1 MTKTLIGIA
10 AALLAG
16 AAQGQAQT
24 YTISTVAGN
33 GSSGFAGDGSSAAAA
48 QLALPGGIAIDKS
61 GNVFIADSVNSRI
74 RKIATD
80 GTISTVAGT
89 GGAGY
94 NGDGGAAT
102 AALLSSPG
110 AVALDSSGNLYIADT
125 GNDLIR
131 KVTGTTITTVAGN
144 ITSAG
149 FGSQAFGGDNGPA
162 TSALL
167 NGPTGVAVDAS
178 GNLYI
183 ADTKNNRIRKVT
195 GTTITTY
202 AGDGNL
208 GSAGDGGR
216 AVIAHINAP
225 RGLALDGAGNL
236 YIADSGNHRVRV
248 VAASNQ
254 VINTIAGTGTLGFSG
269 DFGLATKAQLNVP
282 HDVTVDAAGN
292 VYIADYSNSR
302 IRKVSTA
309 GVIST
314 IAGNGRFGVSGDGGP
329 ATSATLNFPAGLALD
344 ASGRIYIADA
354 QSSTVR
360 LLTPVA
366 GTAVV
371 PKVLTGGVIQPAE
384 FGGGATVA
392 PGSWVEIYG
401 SGLAR
406 ATATWSGLFSGVNA
420 PTAINGTSVL
430 IAGQQA
436 FLSFVGDG
444 QVNAQIPS
452 GTPSGVQS
460 LTVNTAGGASATVPV
475 TVAATSPAFF
485 QPSLFKVG
493 GKQYAAAVFL
503 DGATFAMPAGAVS
516 GIVSRPAKPGETV
529 TFYGVGFGAVTPDT
543 PAGQIVQKTNAL
555 TAPVQ
560 VQFGNLGA
568 TVQYQGLAG
577 SAIGLYQF
585 NVVIPTSVAPGDV
598 AVTFTQSGQTVAA
611 GLITIGN

>member
-1 MTKTLIGIA
+1 MKTIIGIA
-10 AALLAG
+10 AALAFG

-61 GNVFIADSVNSRI
+61 GNIYIADTVNSRI

-80 GTISTVAGT
+80 GTISTVAGA

-94 NGDGGAAT
+94 LGDGGPAT
-102 AALLSSPG
+102 AALLSGPA

-149 FGSQAFGGDNGPA
+149 QGAQAFGGDNGPA

-167 NGPTGVAVDAS
+167 YGPTGVAVDSS
-178 GNLYI
+178 GNIYI
-183 ADTKNNRIRKVT
+183 ADTRNNRIRKVT

-225 RGLALDGAGNL
+225 RGLAVDAAGNL

-248 VAASNQ
+248 VTASNQ
-254 VINTIAGTGTLGFSG
+254 VINTIAGTGFLGFSG

-282 HDVTVDAAGN
+282 HDVAVDAAGN

-302 IRKVSTA
+302 IRKVSA
-309 GVIST
+309 GGVITT
-314 IAGNGRFGVSGDGGP
+314 IAGNGRFSYSGDGGA
-329 ATSATLNFPAGLALD
+329 ATSAALNFPGGVAMD
-344 ASGRIYIADA
+344 ANGRIYVADT
-354 QSSTVR
+354 QNNSIR

-371 PKVLTGGVIQPAE
+371 PKVLSGGVIQPAD
-384 FGGGATVA
+384 FGGGTTVA

-406 ATATWSGLFSGVNA
+406 ATADWTGLFTGVNA
-420 PTAINGTSVL
+420 PTAINGTSVI

-436 FLSFVGDG
+436 FLSYVSDG

-452 GTPSGVQS
+452 GTPAGVQS
-460 LTVNTAGGASATVPV
+460 LTVNTAGGSSAVVPV
-475 TVAATSPAFF
+475 TVAAAAPALF
-485 QPSLFKVG
+485 QPALFKIG
-493 GKQYAAAVFL
+493 GKQYAASVFL
-503 DGATFAMPAGAVS
+503 DFTTFAFPAGAVP
-516 GIVSRPAKPGETV
+516 GVASRPAKAGDTLV
-529 TFYGVGFGAVTPDT
+529 FYGVGFGAVTPDT
-543 PAGQIVQKTNAL
+543 PAGQVVQKNNAL

-560 VQFGNLGA
+560 IQFGTSTA
-568 TVQYQGLAG
+568 TVGYQGLAG

-585 NVVIPTSVAPGDV
+585 NVVVPANLAPGDV
-598 AVTFTQSGQTVAA
+598 PVTFTQSGQTIAA
-611 GLITIGN
+611 GLVTIGN

>member
-1 MTKTLIGIA
+1 MMKTLLGIT
-10 AALLAG
+10 AALALG

-33 GSSGFAGDGSSAAAA
+33 GTAGFGGDAGPAAAA
-48 QLALPGGIAIDKS
+48 QFAQPGGIAIDKS
-61 GNVFIADSVNSRI
+61 GNVYIADTVNSRI
-74 RKIATD
+74 RKIAPD
-80 GTISTVAGT
+80 GTVSTFVGA

-94 NGDGGAAT
+94 SGDGGPAAS
-102 AALLSSPG
+102 ALIAHPA
-110 AVALDSSGNLYIADT
+110 AVAVDGSGNVYIADT
-125 GNDLIR
+125 DNDLIR
-131 KVTGTTITTVAGN
+131 KVTGTTITTIAGN

-149 FGSQAFGGDNGPA
+149 QGAQAFGGDNGPA

-167 NGPTGVAVDAS
+167 NQPTGIAVDSA

-208 GSAGDGGR
+208 GAAGDGGR
-216 AVIAHINAP
+216 AVIAHLNSP
-225 RGLALDGAGNL
+225 RGLALDAAGNL
-236 YIADSGNHRVRV
+236 YLADSGNHRVRV
-248 VAASNQ
+248 VTASNQ

-282 HDVTVDAAGN
+282 HDVIVDAAGN
-292 VYIADYSNSR
+292 AYIADYSNSR
-302 IRKVSTA
+302 IRKVSAA

-314 IAGNGRFGVSGDGGP
+314 IAGNGRFGLSGDGGP
-329 ATSATLNFPAGLALD
+329 ATSAALNFPAGMALD
-344 ASGRIYIADA
+344 SNGRMYIADA
-354 QSSTVR
+354 QSSTIR
-360 LLTPVA
+360 LLTPDA
-366 GTAVV
+366 GSAVV
-371 PKVLTGGVIQPAE
+371 PKVLAGGVIQPAE

-406 ATATWSGLFSGVNA
+406 STGTWSGLFLGVNA
-420 PTAINGTSVL
+420 PTSINGTSVI

-436 FLSFVGDG
+436 FLSYAGDG

-452 GTPSGVQS
+452 GTPTGVQS
-460 LTVNTAGGASATVPV
+460 LTVNTAGGSSAVVPV
-475 TVAATSPAFF
+475 TVAATAPALF

-493 GKQYAAAVFL
+493 GKQYGAAVFL
-503 DGATFAMPAGAVS
+503 DGTTFALPAGAVA
-516 GIVSRPAKPGETV
+516 GIASRPAKPGDTI
-529 TFYGVGFGAVTPDT
+529 TFYGVGFGTVTPDT
-543 PAGQIVQKTNAL
+543 PAGQIVQKTNTL

-560 VQFGNLGA
+560 VQFGTSTA

-585 NVVIPTSVAPGDV
+585 NVVVPANLAPGDV
-598 AVTFTQSGQTVAA
+598 AVTFTQSVQTAAA